1 MSREDILVDVS
12 PKYSPEMKAEIK
24 TTRKYALEMVILM
37 AFPAVMSW
45 YYYGGQAFRLMAF
58 SVITAVAAE
67 WLGSKL
73 FRITATL
80 SDFSA
85 VATGLAIALCLPA
98 SAPIWLPCLASA
110 FAILVVKLP
119 FGNARSLMFSPTAAG
134 IAFVTICMPD
144 KVFAYPAI
152 LSSAK
157 TALLGSAE
165 FIEGDSL
172 AYMLSQK
179 NSIGI
184 NIISYL
190 DVLIGN
196 VPGPMGATCA
206 IAMFGAIIYLFIRRP
221 KTIAVS
227 GSFLLVCFIYSI
239 LFPRVLTGRLISAFM
254 EISSGLIIFSA
265 VFFLSDEALLPKKL
279 YARLAYGASAGL
291 ICMLIRSFGFFEDG
305 TVFAILITN
314 ALVNAYDKLPYSKWE
329 KKKRAEQR
337 RKKREFEEQL
347 REKERIDKLV
357 GDEISDI
364 EDTPQI
370 TAQDMEKGGAQ
381 DV

>member
-1 MSREDILVDVS
+1 MSREEILADVL
-12 PKYSPEMKAEIK
+12 PKYTPEMKSEIK
-24 TTRKYALEMVILM
+24 TTRKYALEMIVLM

-58 SVITAVAAE
+58 SVITAVAVE

-73 FRITATL
+73 FRINASL

-85 VATGLAIALCLPA
+85 VATGLAIALCMPA
-98 SAPIWLPCLASA
+98 SSPVWLPCLASV
-110 FAILVVKLP
+110 FAIAVVKLP
-119 FGNARSLMFSPTAAG
+119 FGNARSLMFSPPAAG

-157 TALLGSAE
+157 TALLTSAE
-165 FIEGDSL
+165 FIGGDSI
-172 AYMLSQK
+172 AYMLSNK

-206 IAMFGAIIYLFIRRP
+206 VALIGALIYLFIRRP

-227 GSFLLVCFIYSI
+227 GSFLLICFLYSI

-254 EISSGLIIFSA
+254 EICSGLLLFSA
-265 VFFLSDEALLPKKL
+265 VFFLSDEALLPEKF
-279 YARLAYGASAGL
+279 YSRIAYGVSAGL
-291 ICMLIRSFGFFEDG
+291 ICMLIRSLGSFQDG

-314 ALVNAYDKLPYSKWE
+314 SLVNAYDKLPYSGHE
-329 KKKRAEQR
+329 KKKRAEERR
-337 RKKREFEEQL
+337 RKAELKEQL
-347 REKERIDKLV
+347 LEKERIEKLI
-357 GDEISDI
+357 GDEIPDI
-364 EDTPQI
+364 EEPSQTVLRDSG
-370 TAQDMEKGGAQ
+370 EGGA
-381 DV
+381 DNV